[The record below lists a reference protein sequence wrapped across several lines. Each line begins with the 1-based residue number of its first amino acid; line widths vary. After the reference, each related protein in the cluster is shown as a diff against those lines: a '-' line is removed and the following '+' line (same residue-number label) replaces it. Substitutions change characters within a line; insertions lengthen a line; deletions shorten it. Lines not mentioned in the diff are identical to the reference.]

1 MQDYYVTT
9 LSSLLKTT
17 CTSPVNTSKRT
28 ATPFPL
34 AVLDIILAMRDMCR
48 SLPQG

>member
-9 LSSLLKTT
+9 LSSLQKTS
-17 CTSPVNTSKRT
+17 CTSPVNMSKRT
-28 ATPFPL
+28 ATPSPL
-34 AVLDIILAMRDMCR
+34 VGLDIILAMCDMCR